1 MEGEKTS
8 PGKKEICQFYK
19 EGKCRF
25 GNECFNLHQGPF
37 KKVSEGQTSTKKKTV
52 LKPEKSPIDKSSK
65 MPMKTALDVIKRIQW
80 DEMMP
85 PESFTIGYLDRFT
98 GLIEDEFTKF
108 SNWGNL
114 VSIFSSKKNF

>member
-8 PGKKEICQFYK
+8 PSKKEICQFYK

-25 GNECFNLHQGPF
+25 GNECFNLHQGPC
-37 KKVSEGQTSTKKKTV
+37 KVSEGQTSTKKKTV
-52 LKPEKSPIDKSSK
+52 KVEKSPVDKSK

-98 GLIEDEFTKF
+98 GLIEDDFTKF

-114 VSIFSSKKNF
+114 VSTYSSKNLQ